1 MFRFCSMLTKKQKN
15 LLIYINE
22 KLKSDGVSPSYD
34 EMRISLNLKS
44 KSGIHRL
51 ISALEERGFIK
62 RLAHK
67 ARALEVVKLPENAS
81 AKDLFNNF
89 KPSLIK
95 GGLDESNVNNSYK
108 NNEQKYI
115 PLVGKIAAGLP
126 IEAIED
132 FAEDIPAPPGTK
144 NPNDF
149 FALRVEGDS
158 MINAGINDGDTVII
172 RKTNIAE
179 NGKIVVALIDD
190 HEATLKRYRK
200 KSNAIALESAN
211 PLYETRI
218 FNPDRIKIQGVL
230 SSLYRNF

>member
-22 KLKSDGVSPSYD
+22 KLKSDGVSPSYY
-34 EMRISLNLKS
+34 EMRISLNVKS

-108 NNEQKYI
+108 NSEQKYI

>member
-108 NNEQKYI
+108 NSDQKYI
-115 PLVGKIAAGLP
+115 PLIGKIAAGLP

-211 PLYETRI
+211 PSYETRI

>member
-1 MFRFCSMLTKKQKN
+1 MLTKKQKN

-22 KLKSDGVSPSYD
+22 KLKKDGISPSYD
-34 EMRISLNLKS
+34 EMRISLALKS

-89 KPSLIK
+89 TPSLIK
-95 GGLDESNVNNSYK
+95 GGLDDNKKTKK
-108 NNEQKYI
+108 NFI
-115 PLVGKIAAGLP
+115 PLIGKIAAGLP
-126 IEAIED
+126 IEAIEE

-144 NPNDF
+144 NPDDY

-158 MINAGINDGDTVII
+158 MIDAGINDGDTVII
-172 RKTNIAE
+172 KKTNVAE
-179 NGKIVVALIDD
+179 NGKIVVALIDN

-200 KSNAIALESAN
+200 KANAIALESAN
-211 PLYETRI
+211 PAYETRI
-218 FNPDRIKIQGVL
+218 FGPDRIKIQGVL
-230 SSLYRNF
+230 TSLYRNF

>member
-22 KLKSDGVSPSYD
+22 KLKSDGISPSYD

-108 NNEQKYI
+108 NSDQKYI
-115 PLVGKIAAGLP
+115 PLIGKIAAGLP

>member
-1 MFRFCSMLTKKQKN
+1 MLTKKQKN
-15 LLIYINE
+15 LLLYINE

-34 EMRISLNLKS
+34 EMRISLSLKS

-67 ARALEVVKLPENAS
+67 ARALEVIKLPENAS

-89 KPSLIK
+89 TPSLIK
-95 GGLDESNVNNSYK
+95 GGLDDTKKSKK
-108 NNEQKYI
+108 NFI
-115 PLVGKIAAGLP
+115 PLIGKIAAGLP
-126 IEAIED
+126 IEAIEE

-144 NPNDF
+144 NPDDF

-158 MINAGINDGDTVII
+158 MIDAGINDGDTVII
-172 RKTNIAE
+172 KKTNIAE
-179 NGKIVVALIDD
+179 NGKIVVALIDN

-200 KSNAIALESAN
+200 KANAIALESAN
-211 PLYETRI
+211 PAYETRI
-218 FNPDRIKIQGVL
+218 FGPDRIKIQGVL
-230 SSLYRNF
+230 TSLYRNF

>member
-1 MFRFCSMLTKKQKN
+1 MLTKKQKN

-34 EMRISLNLKS
+34 EMRISLSLKS

-108 NNEQKYI
+108 NSEQKYI
-115 PLVGKIAAGLP
+115 PLIGKIAAGLP

>member
-1 MFRFCSMLTKKQKN
+1 MELNSKN
-15 LLIYINE
+15 FIFDKIPFYLIILLPA
-22 KLKSDGVSPSYD
+22 LLVSGPFLAD
-34 EMRISLNLKS
+34 
-44 KSGIHRL
+44 
-51 ISALEERGFIK
+51 SALTACAVIF
-62 RLAHK
+62 
-67 ARALEVVKLPENAS
+67 
-81 AKDLFNNF
+81 
-89 KPSLIK
+89 LI
-95 GGLDESNVNNSYK
+95 NSYK

-115 PLVGKIAAGLP
+115 PLIGKIAAGLP

-211 PLYETRI
+211 PLYEARI

>member
-1 MFRFCSMLTKKQKN
+1 MLTKKQKN

-22 KLKSDGVSPSYD
+22 KLKKDGISPSYD
-34 EMRISLNLKS
+34 EMRISLALKS

-89 KPSLIK
+89 TPSLIK
-95 GGLDESNVNNSYK
+95 GGLDDNK
-108 NNEQKYI
+108 KTKKYFI
-115 PLVGKIAAGLP
+115 PLIGKIAAGLP
-126 IEAIED
+126 IEAIEE

-144 NPNDF
+144 NPDDY

-158 MINAGINDGDTVII
+158 MIDAGINDGDTVII
-172 RKTNIAE
+172 KKTNVAE
-179 NGKIVVALIDD
+179 NGKIVVALIDN

-200 KSNAIALESAN
+200 KANAIALESAN
-211 PLYETRI
+211 PAYETRI
-218 FNPDRIKIQGVL
+218 FGPDRIKIQGVL
-230 SSLYRNF
+230 TSLYRNF

>member
-34 EMRISLNLKS
+34 EMRVSLNLKS

-108 NNEQKYI
+108 NSEQKYI
-115 PLVGKIAAGLP
+115 PLIGKIAAGLP

-132 FAEDIPAPPGTK
+132 YAEDIPAPPGTK

-211 PLYETRI
+211 PSYETRI